1 MKILKKIGLFFQLIC
16 FLGCI
21 LGAYFLASF
30 FLQHDASPTEFNFP
44 SSAQFTVSIDG
55 KTLSDE
61 AFFSLFI
68 QDKDPEIAN
77 ELKQLREKVKDNE
90 NDPTLLV
97 GIDIFNDIKIFTDE
111 VDEKP
116 LIGYIFKLNNIRLWD
131 KNNLRLFNRNSASL
145 RLNTTGLIVSSNT
158 LSKKQLSDYLESNKF
173 DVKKTPQS
181 SAIIAIGYS
190 NSSTKIGTEIQIEGN
205 HIKLSGDIQSN
216 MFEIASKLRHQLTPK
231 DVHIS
236 SRLFPSQWNVEI
248 AALCKNYSIQTPPI
262 EAFSLNYSQLEIA
275 TTKEG
280 VLPLPKLEL
289 ILQFKSP
296 YSISSL
302 ISSLEKDSL
311 IIFNESTKSFKIGNN
326 SYHFKQL
333 DNRSIYFGT
342 TKNPSIQTT
351 SFPSIAEI
359 KGSLSPLTSIQ
370 GNDFMVA
377 MAKMSPQFKQ
387 LDKVVNSIKLID
399 LKLTGNL
406 SKKLNFDAK
415 MSFQEETNGVNELM
429 KLILQLQ
436 K

>member
-1 MKILKKIGLFFQLIC
+1 MKILKKIGLFLQLTSL
-16 FLGCI
+16 LGCI

-30 FLQHDASPTEFNFP
+30 FLKHDTSPTEFDFP
-44 SSAQFTVSIDG
+44 SSAQLTISIDG

-77 ELKQLREKVKDNE
+77 ELKELREKVKDNE
-90 NDPTLLV
+90 NDPTLFV

-111 VDEKP
+111 VDGKP
-116 LIGYIFKLNNIRLWD
+116 LIGYIFKLNNTRLWD

-145 RLNTTGLIVSSNT
+145 RLNSTGLIVSSNT
-158 LSKKQLSDYLESNKF
+158 LSKKQLSVYLDAKKF
-173 DVKKTPQS
+173 DVKKSLPS
-181 SAIIAIGYS
+181 PAAIAIGYS
-190 NSSTKIGTEIQIEGN
+190 TTSTKIGAEIQLEEN
-205 HIKLSGDIQSN
+205 HIQLSGDVQSKSV
-216 MFEIASKLRHQLTPK
+216 EIASKLRHRLTPK

-236 SRLFPSQWNVEI
+236 SRLFPAHWNNEI
-248 AALCKNYSIQTPPI
+248 AALCKNYNIQTPPI

-289 ILQFKSP
+289 ILQFNSP

-311 IIFNESTKSFKIGNN
+311 ILFNESTKSIKIGTTT
-326 SYHFKQL
+326 YYFKQL
-333 DNRSIYFGT
+333 DNRSIYFGS

-351 SFPSIAEI
+351 AFTSIAEI
-359 KGSLSPLTSIQ
+359 KGSLNSLTTIE

-387 LDKVVNSIKLID
+387 LEKVVNSIKTMDFKLIGNHSKP
-399 LKLTGNL
+399 LK
-406 SKKLNFDAK
+406 FDAK
-415 MSFQEETNGVNELM
+415 MSFQEDTKSINELM